1 MNRYEKVA
9 WFNLTVL
16 AVSFILYFILFMFLK
31 ARYSLFISAQIA
43 ASAFALIA
51 LCAFGPLMFNRKRRD
66 SGVIN
71 DELDTMSRRK
81 TRWHRYIF
89 FWGAYVSVFIGI
101 WLWVKYVRHGTISD
115 EIKFFIIFTFA
126 SAFSLFAFIVYLY
139 LKKWKESSLIADEQN
154 IADTILYG
162 PDMDERDLMIHK
174 SARWCGFG
182 IFWFFYVFG
191 FMGTW
196 GWARYMAYRSISV
209 DTSILPFFV
218 FGAFILIFLVDSI
231 TRVILYRRGK

>member
-9 WFNLTVL
+9 WFNLAVF
-16 AVSFILYFILFMFLK
+16 AVSFILYFVLFMFLK
-31 ARYSLFISAQIA
+31 ARYSLFISAQVP
-43 ASAFALIA
+43 ASAFALIGI
-51 LCAFGPLMFNRKRRD
+51 CAFGPLIFKRKRKD
-66 SGVIN
+66 SAATN
-71 DELDTMSRRK
+71 DDRDTMSRRK
-81 TRWHRYIF
+81 IRWQRYVF
-89 FWGAYVSVFIGI
+89 FWGAYVIAFIGI

-115 EIKFFIIFTFA
+115 EIKVLIIFTCA
-126 SAFSLFAFIVYLY
+126 SVFSLFAFIVYLY
-139 LKKWKESSLIADEQN
+139 LKKRKESSLIADEQN

-191 FMGTW
+191 FIGTW
-196 GWARYMAYRSISV
+196 GWARYMDYRSISV
-209 DTSILPFFV
+209 DTSVLPLFV